1 MNRFNQIG
9 PLKTPSDLT
18 EKNLTDLFSKYFE
31 DQSLSLEILD
41 EDQKF
46 LEDNDN
52 FQSLVTL
59 VHQSHQ
65 SRVIKTE
72 IDSQIRKCHL
82 RIRSQ
87 RTDFNRE
94 FSIIVKTS
102 LQYKYKPVG
111 QD

>member
-1 MNRFNQIG
+1 MNRLNQIG
-9 PLKTPSDLT
+9 PLKSPSDLT
-18 EKNLTDLFSKYFE
+18 VKNLTNLFSKYFE
-31 DQSLSLEILD
+31 DQTLSLEILD

-46 LEDNDN
+46 LDDNDN

-59 VHQSHQ
+59 FHSQSYL
-65 SRVIKTE
+65 IKAE

-87 RTDFNRE
+87 TLNRE

-102 LQYKYKPVG
+102 LQYK
-111 QD
+111 